1 MKALYSLLILLI
13 PFFGYSQEKFTIVS
27 EKLGEFYFV
36 NQNPKS
42 KSNFYFQIPIG
53 YQSLGKAKDSTLIES
68 WVKEE
73 INTKSLLELSGK
85 IPNVNQ
91 SIFYLGVRE
100 LNNESKEKFLN
111 MSNLEFKEFI
121 KKTLKRDKENEISIL
136 YEEKKLFWII
146 TIAWSKEKNAYVIAA
161 NLNTKH
167 QLISLIFMSNIK
179 GEIEKDVLNIKKLIN
194 SFNFF

>member
-85 IPNVNQ
+85 TPNVNQ
-91 SIFYLGVRE
+91 SFFYLGVRE